1 MVRRGEC
8 PLYVPPVTKTFR
20 TAAAVV
26 ATLGT
31 LGVAQTLGMFEATAL
46 AANRTNRTTT
56 NATATTTATVPVQA
70 LPHEAVAANG
80 TVWATDPAHDQLL
93 GLGAAGAT
101 LRIALHAGSKPVG
114 IVRGPDGLV
123 WFTESGA
130 NVIARVEKTGVV
142 TTFAVPTPNAQ
153 PWGITAMPGDL
164 LAFTERATGKVG
176 IAKPDGGVVGE
187 IAVGN
192 GTTQPTGI
200 VTGADGS
207 LYFTETASGQVAQY
221 SHEVVTH
228 FSLPSA
234 TSQPTEITAGP
245 DGALFVS
252 ETATA
257 GVARV
262 TTTGVVTDI
271 ALPKGSAPAQLDAGP
286 DRAIWVAQNGTN
298 RIARVSG
305 LLSATSLATPTLS
318 VTQRTVAAPASALVA
333 TPDGALVVANA
344 TSTTP
349 ARVANTVATVTPCAA
364 GPACVGVDA
373 RSPLSAMTH
382 VADGYLHSA
391 VSPAPS
397 SDLVTALHP
406 VSWRISGLDE
416 YPMPAA
422 QGATITYLLSDGWY
436 NATYGK
442 SSLNPTGQVPPWSDP
457 AGYTAY
463 IKNTVS
469 SILAGGYRIDY
480 WEVQNEPSKNCCGT
494 ADQQLTMYQLAYDAI
509 KSVAPTAKV
518 MGPTLAGFADA
529 PYPTTGVFV
538 NQSNVDLRTFL
549 SFAVAHGE
557 HWDALSWHEISP
569 DFNTALNSDDI
580 PNAVADHVRRARQLL
595 AEFPAAGSPELVV
608 NEYDSP
614 GQSAPG
620 FIVGFDAALEG
631 SGVGIAS
638 MACWTE
644 TDASGPYSS
653 CTNGAVDGLFLRG
666 GATPTALY
674 WLQKAYADLG
684 GDRVAV
690 TTNDPEVTGVASL
703 DGSNVGLILGKHGGC
718 HPLGKACSS
727 VASTAAPRATVVS
740 VRAPAAGTTYSVSQ
754 SLIRP
759 GSLTPTVT
767 TSQVTSDANA
777 NLVAYTGTLTDGD
790 AVSVTIQQV

>member
-1 MVRRGEC
+1 
-8 PLYVPPVTKTFR
+8 
-20 TAAAVV
+20 
-26 ATLGT
+26 
-31 LGVAQTLGMFEATAL
+31 MFEATAL
-46 AANRTNRTTT
+46 AANRTTRTTAT
-56 NATATTTATVPVQA
+56 TATTTSVPA
-70 LPHEAVAANG
+70 LPHEAVAQNG
-80 TVWATDPAHDQLL
+80 TVWATDPAHDQLV
-93 GLGAAGAT
+93 GLSTAGAV
-101 LRIALHAGSKPVG
+101 LRVALPAGSRPVG

-130 NVIARVEKTGVV
+130 NAIARIEKTGSV
-142 TTFAVPTPNAQ
+142 TTFAVPTAGSQ

-164 LAFTERATGKVG
+164 LAFTEQATGKIG

-200 VTGADGS
+200 VSGADGN
-207 LYFTETASGQVAQY
+207 LYFTEAATGQVGQY

-228 FSLPSA
+228 FSLPSS
-234 TSQPTEITAGP
+234 TGQPTEVTAGP
-245 DGALFVS
+245 DGAVYVS
-252 ETATA
+252 ETAA
-257 GVARV
+257 ARVARV
-262 TTTGVVTDI
+262 TTTGDVTDV
-271 ALPKGSAPAQLDAGP
+271 ALPKGAAPAQLDAGP
-286 DRAIWVAQNGTN
+286 DGAIWVAQTGTN
-298 RIARVSG
+298 HVARVSG
-305 LLSATSLATPTLS
+305 LQSATSLATPSLV
-318 VTQRTVAAPASALVA
+318 VTQRTVATPVSALVA
-333 TPDGALVVANA
+333 TSDGALVTSSTA
-344 TSTTP
+344 STTP
-349 ARVANTVATVTPCAA
+349 SRLAAAVTAVTPCAV
-364 GPACVGVDA
+364 GPACVGIDA
-373 RSPLSAMTH
+373 RQPLSAVTH
-382 VADGYLHSA
+382 VANGYLHG
-391 VSPAPS
+391 VTSPAPAS
-397 SDLVTALHP
+397 NLVSALHP
-406 VSWRISGLDE
+406 QSWRITGLDE
-416 YPMPAA
+416 YPTAAA

-457 AGYTAY
+457 SGYTAY
-463 IKNTVS
+463 IKNTVTS
-469 SILAGGYRIDY
+469 VLASGARIDY
-480 WEVQNEPSKNCCGT
+480 WEVQNEPGKECCGT

-509 KSVAPTAKV
+509 KAVVPDAKV
-518 MGPTLAGFADA
+518 MGPTLAAFADA
-529 PYPTTGVFV
+529 PYPTTGVFA

-569 DFNTALNSDDI
+569 DFNTSLNSDDT